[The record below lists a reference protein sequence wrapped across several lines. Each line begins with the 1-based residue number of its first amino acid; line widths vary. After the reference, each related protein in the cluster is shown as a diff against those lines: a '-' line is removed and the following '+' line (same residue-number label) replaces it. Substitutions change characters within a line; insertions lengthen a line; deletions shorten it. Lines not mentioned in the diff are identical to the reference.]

1 MQDDINHN
9 GNGHNGNG
17 RMPAGLPDTLGR
29 TLERSEREPAL
40 NGRRVAVTGAG
51 GFIGSHLVEALV
63 EAGASVRAMV
73 RYNAR
78 GDRGALEWIDP
89 GVRENIDVQAGDIRS
104 SESVAQALE
113 GCELVF
119 HLASQIAVPNSY
131 LDPRTFIETNTIGAL
146 NVAQAC
152 RANGVERM
160 VHTSSSET
168 YGTAQQVPITEDH
181 PLSAQSP
188 YAASKIG
195 ADQVVLSFVRSLDLR
210 ATVVRPFNT
219 FGPRQSARSV
229 IPTIISQA
237 LHGDVIRLGSLGPRR
252 DFTYVSDTVR
262 GFIHLG
268 TSDRTLGE
276 TVQLGTGRDISIQEL
291 VEELSHVMGRE
302 LVVET
307 DESRV
312 RPVNGEVLRLVASAE
327 RARRLTGWEPQVPLR
342 DGLFETVHWVTEH
355 LDRYRVGE
363 HSI

>member
-1 MQDDINHN
+1 MHDDNNHN
-9 GNGHNGNG
+9 G
-17 RMPAGLPDTLGR
+17 RRPASLPDDATLGSTLGR
-29 TLERSEREPAL
+29 FAREPTL
-40 NGRRVAVTGAG
+40 QGRRVAVTGAG

-63 EAGASVRAMV
+63 EGGADVRAMV

-89 GVRENIDVQAGDIRS
+89 GVLDDVDVHAGDIRS
-104 SESVAQALE
+104 RESVGQAVE
-113 GCELVF
+113 GCEIVF
-119 HLASQIAVPNSY
+119 HLASQIAVPKSY

-168 YGTAQQVPITEDH
+168 YGTAQNVPITEEH
-181 PLSAQSP
+181 PLAAHSP

-195 ADQVVLSFVRSLDLR
+195 ADQVVLSFTRSLDLR

-237 LHGDVIRLGSLGPRR
+237 LQGDVISLGSLGPRR

-262 GFIHLG
+262 GFLHLG

-276 TVQLGTGRDISIQEL
+276 TVQLGSGRDISIQEL

-307 DESRV
+307 DEARV
-312 RPVNGEVLRLVASAE
+312 RPVNGEVLRMVASAE
-327 RARRLTGWEPQVPLR
+327 LARALTGWEPQVPLR
-342 DGLFETVHWVTEH
+342 DGLFETVHWITEH
-355 LDRYRVGE
+355 LERYRAGE
-363 HSI
+363 HVT